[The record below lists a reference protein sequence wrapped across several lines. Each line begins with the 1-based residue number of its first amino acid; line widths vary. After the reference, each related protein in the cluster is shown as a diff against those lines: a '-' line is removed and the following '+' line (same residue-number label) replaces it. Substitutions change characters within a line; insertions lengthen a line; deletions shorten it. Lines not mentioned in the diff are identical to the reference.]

1 MKDYFVN
8 KALETA
14 KASVVTA
21 KAALSIVE
29 VQAYPHFLDVMA
41 ILFVLNIVI
50 MLIVGKIKPREEP
63 FVQQYTKQVDI
74 TPWKY
79 VKQASVLIWVIV
91 IGVYIYFA

>member
-1 MKDYFVN
+1 MKDYFIN

-14 KASVVTA
+14 KASGVTDQ
-21 KAALSIVE
+21 AALTIVK

-41 ILFVLNIVI
+41 ILFILNVVI
-50 MLIVGKIKPREEP
+50 MLIIGKIKPREEP

-79 VKQASVLIWVIV
+79 VKHASIVICVIV
-91 IGVYIYFA
+91 IGIYVYFT